1 MNVTFTNCLISYS
14 TVSEVKD
21 DVKKQK
27 GKLGPDLSV
36 CVYLHSN
43 ILLLLNSLVLNRG
56 TDVHIMVL

>member
-21 DVKKQK
+21 DVKNKK
-27 GKLGPDLSV
+27 ANSGLYLSV

-43 ILLLLNSLVLNRG
+43 ILLSLNSLVLNRG

>member
-21 DVKKQK
+21 DVKNKK
-27 GKLGPDLSV
+27 ANSGLIYRSVFTCIAMLS
-36 CVYLHSN
+36 
-43 ILLLLNSLVLNRG
+43 LNSLVLNRG